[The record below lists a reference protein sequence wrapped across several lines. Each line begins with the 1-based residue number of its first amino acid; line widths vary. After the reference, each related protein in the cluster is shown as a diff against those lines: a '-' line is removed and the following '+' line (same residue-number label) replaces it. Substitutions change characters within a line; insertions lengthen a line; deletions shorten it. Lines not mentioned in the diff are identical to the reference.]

1 MSGEKRILQLLLDAV
16 AGGVFPGAVLLV
28 ARQQKTLFCEA
39 VGNGTVI
46 PAPRLMTS
54 QTRFDLASLTK
65 PLATALTVLCLVS
78 QEKLQLD
85 NSLGELLPPTNIPQ
99 DKKEITLRQL
109 LCHCS
114 GLPAW
119 KPYYLS
125 LETLPLKDR
134 RVSLRQMI
142 LEEPLDSSP
151 GTTTTYS
158 DLGFLLIEWI
168 LEQTS
173 GQNLHHFTRRN
184 LFGHFGCATPFFLP
198 LDRGSVQDPYE
209 FADTEYCSWRATTLS
224 GQVHDENAY
233 VLGGVAGHAGLFG
246 TASEVKCV
254 LDAILDTFSTGD
266 SSVPWSRERLSE
278 FLRPARLDPAS
289 TWALGFDTP
298 DSSDSSA
305 GHHFSAETVGH
316 LGFTGTSFWLDLQR
330 EMAVILLTNRI
341 HPSRDNEKIKD
352 FRPLIHD
359 AVMEEFA

>member
-1 MSGEKRILQLLLDAV
+1 MSGQKRILQLLLDAV

-28 ARQQKTLFCEA
+28 ARHQKTLFCEA
-39 VGNGTVI
+39 VGNGAVL
-46 PAPRLMTS
+46 PAPRRMTS

-85 NSLGELLPPTNIPQ
+85 DSLAKLLPSTSVPQ

-125 LETLPLKDR
+125 LQTLPLKDR
-134 RVSLRQMI
+134 TASLRQMI
-142 LEEPLDSSP
+142 LQEPLDSSP
-151 GTTTTYS
+151 GITTTYS
-158 DLGFLLIEWI
+158 DLGFLVIEWI
-168 LEQTS
+168 LEKIS
-173 GQNLHHFTRRN
+173 GQNLHHFTRQN
-184 LFGHFGCATPFFLP
+184 LFGHLGCATPAFLP
-198 LDRGSVQDPYE
+198 LDRRSVQDPCE

-254 LDAILDTFSTGD
+254 LDAILDTLSTED
-266 SSVPWSRERLSE
+266 TSTPWSRERLSE

-298 DSSDSSA
+298 ASSDSSA

-330 EMAVILLTNRI
+330 EIAVILLTNRI

-352 FRPLIHD
+352 FRPLLHD

>member
-28 ARQQKTLFCEA
+28 AHHKKTLFCEA
-39 VGNGTVI
+39 VGNAALL

-54 QTRFDLASLTK
+54 QTCFDLASLTK
-65 PLATALTVLCLVS
+65 PLATALAALCLVS

-85 NSLGELLPPTNIPQ
+85 DSLVELLPSTNVPQ

-119 KPYYLS
+119 KPFYLS
-125 LETLPLKDR
+125 LQALPLKER
-134 RVSLRQMI
+134 RASLRQMI
-142 LEEPLDSSP
+142 LQEPLDGSP
-151 GTTTTYS
+151 GTITTYS
-158 DLGFLLIEWI
+158 DLGFLLVEWV

-173 GQNLHHFTRRN
+173 GQNLHHFTRQN
-184 LFGHFGCATPFFLP
+184 LFRHLGCATPVFLP
-198 LDRGSVQDPYE
+198 LDRGSVQAPYE
-209 FADTEYCSWRATTLS
+209 FADTEYCSWRAITLS

-246 TASEVKCV
+246 TASEVKCL
-254 LDAILDTFSTGD
+254 LDAILDTLSTGKT
-266 SSVPWSRERLSE
+266 SAPWSRERLSE

-298 DSSDSSA
+298 SSANSSA
-305 GHHFSAETVGH
+305 GHHFSAKTVGH

-341 HPSRDNEKIKD
+341 HPSRDNDKIKD
-352 FRPLIHD
+352 FRPVLHD
-359 AVMEEFA
+359 AVMEEFG

>member
-1 MSGEKRILQLLLDAV
+1 MSGQKRILQLLLDAV

-28 ARQQKTLFCEA
+28 ARHKKTLFCEA
-39 VGNGTVI
+39 VGNGAVL
-46 PAPRLMTS
+46 PAPRLMTG

-65 PLATALTVLCLVS
+65 PLATALTALSLVS

-85 NSLGELLPPTNIPQ
+85 NSLAELLPSTNIPQ
-99 DKKEITLRQL
+99 EKQEITLRQL

-125 LETLPLKDR
+125 LQTLPLKDR
-134 RVSLRQMI
+134 KASLRQMI

-151 GTTTTYS
+151 GTTTIYS
-158 DLGFLLIEWI
+158 DLGFLIIEWI

-173 GQNLHHFTRRN
+173 GQNLHHFTRQN
-184 LFGHFGCATPFFLP
+184 LFGHLGCTTPVFLP
-198 LDRGSVQDPYE
+198 LDRESGLEAHE

-254 LDAILDTFSTGD
+254 LDAILDTLSTED
-266 SSVPWSRERLSE
+266 TSTPWSRERLSE

-298 DSSDSSA
+298 ASSDSSA

-330 EMAVILLTNRI
+330 EIAVILLTNRI